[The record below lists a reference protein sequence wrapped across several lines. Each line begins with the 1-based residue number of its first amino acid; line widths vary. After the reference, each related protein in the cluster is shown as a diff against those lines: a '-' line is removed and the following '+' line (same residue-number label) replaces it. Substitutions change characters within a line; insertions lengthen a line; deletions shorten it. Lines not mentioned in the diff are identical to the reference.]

1 MTPKVS
7 VIIPIYNVEKYIE
20 RCVRSLMEQTLEDIE
35 YIFINDCT
43 PDSSMV
49 VLQRVLI
56 DYSSRISQVKILN
69 HEINKGLATVRNTGL
84 KVAKGEYIIHCDSD
98 DWVEKNMY
106 KEMYDKAQETNADI
120 VVSDF
125 YNEYLNHSVIQ
136 KQPYPNDGLEAVR
149 QMLAG
154 NLHCGTWNKLIRR
167 ELYSKNDIHFPDGIN
182 MWEDVLTTIPL
193 CYYASNIIYIPKAY
207 YHYVHYNPH
216 SYITSMNYKS
226 LQDMMSAVE
235 CMDTFLV
242 EHGLQCM
249 NVEFC
254 NMKLTAKLNLLIGVR
269 GFQQKKWNQLYKET
283 NSYIFSAHNISI
295 YWRIALKFASLNLLS
310 LFNGMVFVGGMLKK
324 CRK

>member
-1 MTPKVS
+1 MIPKVS
-7 VIIPIYNVEKYIE
+7 VIVLVYNVANYIE
-20 RCVRSLMEQTLEDIE
+20 RCVRNLMEQTLDEIE
-35 YIFINDCT
+35 FIFVNDCT
-43 PDSSMV
+43 PDNSMELLKRVITDYPQRSDYVKVINHVKNLGSS
-49 VLQRVLI
+49 
-56 DYSSRISQVKILN
+56 
-69 HEINKGLATVRNTGL
+69 AARNTGL
-84 KVAKGEYIIHCDSD
+84 EHATGKYVIYCDSD

-106 KEMYDKAQETNADI
+106 EEMYNKAQEGNADI
-120 VVSDF
+120 VVTDF
-125 YNEYLNHSVIQ
+125 YNEYLSHSIIQ
-136 KQPYPNDGLEAVR
+136 KQPCPIDRLEVIR
-149 QMLAG
+149 QMLSG

-167 ELYSKNDIHFPDGIN
+167 ELYLKNNIHFPDGIN
-182 MWEDVLTTIPL
+182 MWEDVLTVIPL
-193 CYYASNIIYIPKAY
+193 CYHASKVVYIPKAY

-226 LQDMMSAVE
+226 LQDMISAVE

-310 LFNGMVFVGGMLKK
+310 LFNGMVFVGGVLKK
-324 CRK
+324 CKK